1 MSKNIVVCYDG
12 TGNEYGR
19 NNTNVVRTFEAIL
32 RDQDQIAFYD
42 PGIGTFSFLGR
53 TLGRRLGTLMGK
65 AFGYGLE
72 ENIEDGYEYLM
83 NNFVPGDTL
92 FVFGFSRGAFTA
104 RCLVGMVCKVGILQK
119 GSRNL
124 IPYAT
129 EVYKNQNNEDIADG
143 FKRTYC
149 HPCAPTF
156 VGVWDTVASL
166 GHVLAKQFP

>member
-1 MSKNIVVCYDG
+1 MG
-12 TGNEYGR
+12 
-19 NNTNVVRTFEAIL
+19 TFEAIL

-53 TLGRRLGTLMGK
+53 ALGRRFGTMMGK
-65 AFGYGLE
+65 AFGYGLA

-83 NNFVPGDTL
+83 DHCSSLGSAAGP
-92 FVFGFSRGAFTA
+92 SR
-104 RCLVGMVCKVGILQK
+104 RVVVGMVCKVGILQK

-129 EVYKNQNNEDIADG
+129 EVYTTQGNEDVAEG

-149 HPCAPTF
+149 YPCAPHF
-156 VGVWDTVASL
+156 VGVWDNVASL
-166 GHVLAKQFP
+166 GHVLAKQFPNNRLPS